1 MLNTSCQSLNVRLQ
15 TVEQAVNQ
23 FNRRLEVFGGDV
35 EYLMSFKT
43 AQNKLVSTL
52 HGAIKKQEDKASVTE
67 KRLATAVE
75 RAVEVSWEKLYSLQ
89 ETADLRQNKWHIEVT
104 KDFKAAHRRIEDQV
118 KTLREKAQASTEA
131 THALIQQEVIKMDA
145 LSENMLNRLNILT
158 NEHEAVQAAL
168 QDVVA
173 RQKDVKRASHRIS
186 GRLSGAS
193 AVSSAADV
201 DVTSQQSTE
210 TPFSAESSR
219 RRHHREQSSSDEAS
233 GLDDYVKT
241 VNRKLRK
248 LTSKIYMKD
257 RIQQERDRSSSRET
271 AHVHRRL
278 NHMCSGIHNAQT
290 SADHLQQSV
299 SMLDSDLQDTRQ
311 RQIFQ
316 ELLSSGIIKE
326 LVFH

>member
-1 MLNTSCQSLNVRLQ
+1 
-15 TVEQAVNQ
+15 
-23 FNRRLEVFGGDV
+23 
-35 EYLMSFKT
+35 
-43 AQNKLVSTL
+43 
-52 HGAIKKQEDKASVTE
+52 
-67 KRLATAVE
+67 
-75 RAVEVSWEKLYSLQ
+75 
-89 ETADLRQNKWHIEVT
+89 
-104 KDFKAAHRRIEDQV
+104 
-118 KTLREKAQASTEA
+118 
-131 THALIQQEVIKMDA
+131 
-145 LSENMLNRLNILT
+145 
-158 NEHEAVQAAL
+158 
-168 QDVVA
+168 
-173 RQKDVKRASHRIS
+173 
-186 GRLSGAS
+186 LSGAS

-278 NHMCSGIHNAQT
+278 NHMRSGIHNAQT

-326 LVFH
+326 LVFHLKRELKRNHDTELEQRTQEQFGELWRDYAKEADHCSQEQLAARALLWDMLSHHEKRTASG